1 MRKDGKAPDQPV
13 AGGSAMT
20 GIEKW
25 VRIAL
30 VASLGA
36 NIFLGGFV
44 VARMLGPKPPRA
56 ELEFVDLRLRGLP
69 QGLSSEMRE
78 ELEHSLRAYRHEIRN
93 AYGKY
98 RKQQQE
104 INELLVEEKLDL
116 RAVAQAQQQL
126 RRLNAQIQRQVQQA
140 LVDAVR
146 EMKAETRR
154 NMIELRQVPR
164 VRRFGRPE
172 SVDGARWRF
181 NWRDGEGFQLDV
193 GGRNMTVLAPPE
205 PDQEDRESEED
216 SE

>member
-1 MRKDGKAPDQPV
+1 MGEGSKTPDQPV
-13 AGGSAMT
+13 AGGSNMT

-25 VRIAL
+25 LRIAL

-44 VARMLGPKPPRA
+44 AARMLGPKSPQA
-56 ELEFVDLRLRGLP
+56 EPEIIDLRLRGLP

-78 ELEHSLRAYRHEIRN
+78 ELEHSMRAYRHEIRN
-93 AYGKY
+93 AYRDY
-98 RKQQQE
+98 RAQQRE
-104 INELLVEEKLDL
+104 INELLVEEKLDE
-116 RAVAQAQQQL
+116 RAITDAQRQL
-126 RRLNAQIQRQVQQA
+126 RGLNAQIQRQMQRA
-140 LVDAVR
+140 LVDAMR

-154 NMIELRQVPR
+154 GMIELRRIPR

-181 NWRDGEGFQLDV
+181 NWRDGEGFQMDL
-193 GGRNMTVLAPPE
+193 GGRNITVLVPPE
-205 PDQEDRESEED
+205 PGQEDRESGED